1 MKTIILFLFLLSA
14 SGLAIS
20 QEAQDPA
27 EAIRELKEGV
37 LVVRLRTQANKMA
50 RLEELMA
57 KESPGNIMHKR
68 LAYELEETRK
78 DAAYE
83 NRLLV
88 EAFRN
93 NYRFSEVLFLPDSL
107 APMLKAQKQEGI
119 FLNDSLQ
126 LDPGISLGGRSYL
139 VAGMGN
145 TDPSVSVLGS
155 EALLMFDRSYDRM
168 QAPFPQSSGM
178 SGIRQWY
185 KSFSL
190 DDRELQEYF
199 IHTIVSRMDR
209 KLAKFY
215 EEVSESEFT
224 EF

>member
-37 LVVRLRTQANKMA
+37 LVIRLRTQANKMA
-50 RLEELMA
+50 KLEEFIA
-57 KESPGNIMHKR
+57 KESPGSNMHKR
-68 LAYELEETRK
+68 LTYQLEETRK

-88 EAFRN
+88 EAFRK
-93 NYRFSEVLFLPDSL
+93 NYRFSEVFFLPDSL
-107 APMLKAQKQEGI
+107 APLLKDQKQEGI

-126 LDPGISLGGRSYL
+126 LDPGINLGGRPYL
-139 VAGMGN
+139 VAGMGS
-145 TDPSVSVLGS
+145 TDPSVSVLSS
-155 EALLMFDRSYDRM
+155 EALLMFDRSYNRM
-168 QAPFPQSSGM
+168 QPPFPQSSGM
-178 SGIRQWY
+178 SSVRLWY
-185 KSFSL
+185 KSFL
-190 DDRELQEYF
+190 FDDPELQAYF
-199 IHTIVSRMDR
+199 IRTIVSRMDR

-215 EEVSESEFT
+215 EVVKAR
-224 EF
+224 